1 MVYMQHTEQE
11 SDLYKGEFMKFVAL
25 IAIIGEEREEEAI
38 QMAKEAGAG
47 AVTILKGRNLGLK
60 EKKIF
65 FGLTL
70 EENVSLLL
78 FVLPR
83 KISLLVMKKLREGLD
98 IDSDENS
105 SLIFT
110 VPLGHVTGLNIEELH
125 QFENKIKTVL

>member
-1 MVYMQHTEQE
+1 
-11 SDLYKGEFMKFVAL
+11 MKFVAL
-25 IAIIGEEREEEAI
+25 IAIVAEEKEEEAI
-38 QMAKEAGAG
+38 SMAKEAGAG

-83 KISLLVMKKLREGLD
+83 KISLLIMKKLRKGLD
-98 IDSDENS
+98 IDNSENS
-105 SLIFT
+105 SMIFT
-110 VPLGHVTGLNIEELH
+110 VPLGHIAGLNIQELH
-125 QFENKIKTVL
+125 KFENEIKNVL

>member
-1 MVYMQHTEQE
+1 
-11 SDLYKGEFMKFVAL
+11 MKFVAL
-25 IAIIGEEREEEAI
+25 VAIVAEEQEEEAI
-38 QMAKEAGAG
+38 KMAKEAGAG

-70 EENVSLLL
+70 EENISLLL

-83 KISLLVMKKLREGLD
+83 KISLLVLKKLRKGLD
-98 IDSDENS
+98 IDNAQNS

-110 VPLGHVTGLNIEELH
+110 LPLGHVAGLNIEELH

>member
-1 MVYMQHTEQE
+1 
-11 SDLYKGEFMKFVAL
+11 MKFVAL
-25 IAIIGEEREEEAI
+25 IAIVPEEREEEAI
-38 QMAKEAGAG
+38 ATAKEAGAG

-83 KISLLVMKKLREGLD
+83 KISLLIMKALRKGLD
-98 IDSDENS
+98 IENSENS
-105 SLIFT
+105 SLIFSL
-110 VPLGHVTGLNIEELH
+110 PLGHVAGLNIEELH
-125 QFENKIKTVL
+125 NFENEIKNLL

>member
-1 MVYMQHTEQE
+1 
-11 SDLYKGEFMKFVAL
+11 MKFVAL
-25 IAIIGEEREEEAI
+25 VAIVGEEKEEEAI
-38 QMAKEAGAG
+38 AMAKEAGAG

-78 FVLPR
+78 FILPR
-83 KISLLVMKKLREGLD
+83 KISLVIMKRLRKGLD
-98 IDSDENS
+98 IDNNENS

-110 VPLGHVTGLNIEELH
+110 LPIGHVAGLNIQELH
-125 QFENKIKTVL
+125 KFENEIKNVL